1 MDWSQFRSSASSR
14 RLSAALLTRLAAVK
28 LVAMANQLL
37 KSFIVGIQRRWWDGL
52 RNGLATIGGVW
63 ALTEMTIAALPAAK
77 TALEAQGGDYL
88 WFMTA
93 LFAAAFIGNVFEPTH
108 VTFKVPAT
116 DTKITLKYG
125 DIFAEN
131 ANLLIGVN
139 EYFDGE
145 LGVPVAKST
154 VHGQFIV
161 RNFGGS
167 STAFRAAVDPALA
180 ATGAQPTVTARA
192 IHPNEAY
199 PIGTT
204 IKLPNGPHSTFLMA
218 MARTDPT
225 TSKASSDVP
234 TLWTALKCSFDAI
247 HTLGNGEPLAM
258 PLFGNGQSGIKLE
271 PQHLLRL
278 LILALVDF
286 ATNSAAR
293 LPKQV
298 AIVLHHSCFSELDI
312 REIARDWKK
321 V

>member
-1 MDWSQFRSSASSR
+1 
-14 RLSAALLTRLAAVK
+14 
-28 LVAMANQLL
+28 MANQVL
-37 KSFIVGIQRRWWDGL
+37 KSLIVGVKRRWWGGL
-52 RNGLATIGGVW
+52 RNGLAGIGGVW
-63 ALTEMTIAALPAAK
+63 TLTEITIGALPSAK
-77 TALEAQGGDYL
+77 VALEAHGADYL

-93 LFAAAFIGNVFEPTH
+93 LFVGVFVGYVIEPTR
-108 VTFKVPAT
+108 VTFKIPTT
-116 DTKITLKYG
+116 DTRITLKYG
-125 DIFAEN
+125 DLFAED

-139 EYFDGE
+139 ELFDGE

-154 VHGQFIV
+154 VHGQLIV

-167 STAFRAAVDPALA
+167 ANAFRAAVDPALG
-180 ATGAQPTVTARA
+180 ATGAQPKATGRSMQ
-192 IHPNEAY
+192 PSDAY

-204 IKLPNGPHSTFLMA
+204 ARVANGAHSAFLMA
-218 MARTDPT
+218 MARTDLA

-234 TLWTALKCSFDAI
+234 TLWTALKTGLQVVHDQ
-247 HTLGNGEPLAM
+247 GNGEPLAM
-258 PLFGNGQSGIKLE
+258 PLFGNGQAGVKLE

-293 LPKQV
+293 LPKHV
-298 AIVLHHSCFSELDI
+298 IVVLHHSCFDDLDI